1 MQLVLKTAI
10 IFHYFSLF
18 TFIYLFIYFPVI
30 DCTLMHTM
38 ISGPSCSKN
47 RHESVTAWKSLHG
60 LSNSSRNQKIFF
72 SKKIT

>member
-10 IFHYFSLF
+10 IFHLLL
-18 TFIYLFIYFPVI
+18 FIYFFYFPVI

>member
-10 IFHYFSLF
+10 IFHLLL
-18 TFIYLFIYFPVI
+18 FIYFFYFPVI

-47 RHESVTAWKSLHG
+47 RHESATAWKSLHG